1 MINIRIETDP
11 SFVGLEENKS
21 VEILT
26 HVLESEG
33 IKSGDISII
42 FGNKKLLQDLKNKFF
57 NTDQTTDVI
66 AFRLNKYEEKNIEGE
81 IYICLPVAKD
91 NAEHFDEP
99 YEKEIARL
107 IIHGGLHLIGY
118 DDKSNVEQQKMRELE
133 DKCLKIIGSSIY
145 AKATI
150 GKRKSEVRNLKSEI
164 GKC

>member
-11 SFVGLEENKS
+11 ALNGLDDGRS

-42 FGNKKLLQDLKNKFF
+42 FGNKKLLQDLKNRFF
-57 NTDQTTDVI
+57 NIDQTTDVI

-118 DDKSNVEQQKMRELE
+118 DDKSNVERQKMRELE
-133 DKCLKIIGSSIY
+133 DKYL
-145 AKATI
+145 
-150 GKRKSEVRNLKSEI
+150 RNFEF
-164 GKC
+164 